1 MPVGIT
7 TYEHV
12 VSMPFNEIEGANDL
26 DRAQTFYD
34 AIAAVLGQQ
43 RLWLHAWQL
52 DVPHPVTGEQLV
64 LHSGLAWPLDG
75 AAQTPAPATPD
86 ASDWHRLMRLQPWTA
101 VPGGPDCGL
110 PSALEVHSA
119 T

>member
-1 MPVGIT
+1 MG
-7 TYEHV
+7 
-12 VSMPFNEIEGANDL
+12 
-26 DRAQTFYD
+26 D
-34 AIAAVLGQQ
+34 ARKGKGPLNRWWAEQLGLQ